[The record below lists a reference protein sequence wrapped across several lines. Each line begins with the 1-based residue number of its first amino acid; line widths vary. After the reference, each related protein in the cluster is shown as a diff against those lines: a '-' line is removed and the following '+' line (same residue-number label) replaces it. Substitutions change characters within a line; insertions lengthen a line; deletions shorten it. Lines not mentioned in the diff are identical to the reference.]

1 MRQNVF
7 KRIGN
12 KRIFLALKGR
22 SVSGGRNRLYLI
34 GGRIFRASLA
44 GSLALSFLFFLCAPI
59 VCPAEQS
66 SIRLAPLNPRYL
78 KYKAEKEAARITGAT
93 MVTSAPAGRKFG
105 YIPSRINF
113 SYLRQA
119 AQNAAS
125 PKNSF
130 PAQYD
135 LRKKNKVPPV
145 KNQSYCGSC
154 WAFASIVS
162 VETALMGKYTAD
174 FSEQAI
180 IDMHGFDFGPCEG
193 GEYSMSTAVMARQGV
208 VSQNQYTYQYLD
220 ANDTVP
226 QLPASAW
233 VGAHIQDVDLIYVDS
248 SPYTAGVKR
257 AITTH
262 GAAVA
267 VAFYVDE
274 GMASSTTSDNFNA
287 STCAYYDPKEDS
299 VNHGVAII
307 GWDDDFSPSNFS
319 TTPPGKGAYLV
330 RNSWGNEWGKS
341 GYFWMSYYD
350 ASLQPQAFC
359 FYGVEPATNY
369 KCTYQYDPLGWT
381 GSAGWSD
388 DYGYGAHSAWMANVF
403 RVDRQATNIE
413 AVSFYAPDA
422 GTSYTVQIYDN
433 VAATGSL
440 FNPSID
446 PVAGTLKL
454 TVTGVSDTAG
464 YHTVKFS
471 RPVGVTAGALFSAV
485 VGLSDPYSSYPI
497 AVQQQDSD
505 YSSNSTI
512 TPGKS
517 FASPNGARGNW
528 TDLATQDPSQGWKGY
543 RVCLKAFGN

>member
-105 YIPSRINF
+105 YIPSRIDF

-193 GEYSMSTAVMARQGV
+193 GNIR
-208 VSQNQYTYQYLD
+208 
-220 ANDTVP
+220 
-226 QLPASAW
+226 
-233 VGAHIQDVDLIYVDS
+233 
-248 SPYTAGVKR
+248 
-257 AITTH
+257 
-262 GAAVA
+262 
-267 VAFYVDE
+267 
-274 GMASSTTSDNFNA
+274 
-287 STCAYYDPKEDS
+287 C
-299 VNHGVAII
+299 
-307 GWDDDFSPSNFS
+307 
-319 TTPPGKGAYLV
+319 PPPLWQGKGSCPKINIHINILTLTIPC
-330 RNSWGNEWGKS
+330 RNCPR
-341 GYFWMSYYD
+341 
-350 ASLQPQAFC
+350 AP
-359 FYGVEPATNY
+359 
-369 KCTYQYDPLGWT
+369 GW
-381 GSAGWSD
+381 
-388 DYGYGAHSAWMANVF
+388 
-403 RVDRQATNIE
+403 
-413 AVSFYAPDA
+413 AP
-422 GTSYTVQIYDN
+422 TSRT
-433 VAATGSL
+433 
-440 FNPSID
+440 SI
-446 PVAGTLKL
+446 
-454 TVTGVSDTAG
+454 
-464 YHTVKFS
+464 
-471 RPVGVTAGALFSAV
+471 
-485 VGLSDPYSSYPI
+485 
-497 AVQQQDSD
+497 
-505 YSSNSTI
+505 
-512 TPGKS
+512 
-517 FASPNGARGNW
+517 
-528 TDLATQDPSQGWKGY
+528 
-543 RVCLKAFGN
+543 